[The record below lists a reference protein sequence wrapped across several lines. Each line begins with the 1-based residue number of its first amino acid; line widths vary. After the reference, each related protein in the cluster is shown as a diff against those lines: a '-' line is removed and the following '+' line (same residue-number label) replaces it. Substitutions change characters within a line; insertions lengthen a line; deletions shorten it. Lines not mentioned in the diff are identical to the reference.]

1 MYKIQ
6 SKKAIKTGKKMVS
19 FYLNKLKD
27 IYAKNH
33 NDLNKEAVMLYSEY
47 KLIWEESHPEFAK
60 KLDDSFYAKLS
71 ISSPS

>member
-1 MYKIQ
+1 MYKIH

-47 KLIWEESHPEFAK
+47 KLI
-60 KLDDSFYAKLS
+60 
-71 ISSPS
+71 